1 MNTTKSFLSE
11 PEKRFSFANMS
22 EDFDGHIY
30 KSIRGYN
37 YLRKDIVGISRYFV
51 ENNTTV
57 IDIGCSQ
64 GTLIREIRDSNSQAP
79 NANYMGIDI
88 DRAFKKHWKN
98 ERNLKYFNKD
108 IRALDEIKDLSLA
121 VSMFTFQFIPERDRL
136 SIMKKI
142 YDNLVEGGAFVF
154 SEKVFS
160 QNSKIQNMMEFLY
173 YDHKRR
179 GFSEKEILD
188 KEQELRH
195 LAKLTTEELLFEQL
209 KSIGFNVTQVFWRN
223 FNFIGVIAIKSPT
236 REWRA
241 SNE

>member
-1 MNTTKSFLSE
+1 MNTTNSFLSE
-11 PEKRFSFANMS
+11 NEKRFSFANMS
-22 EDFDGHIY
+22 DDFDGHIY

-37 YLRKDIVGISRYFV
+37 YLRQDIVSMSRYFV
-51 ENNTTV
+51 ENDTTV

-64 GTLIREIRDSNSQAP
+64 GTLIKDIHNINSQAP
-79 NANYMGIDI
+79 NAKYIGIDI
-88 DRAFKKHWKN
+88 DKAFNKHWKN

-108 IRALDEIKDLSLA
+108 IRTWDDVNNLSLV

-136 SIMKKI
+136 KIMKKV
-142 YDNLVEGGAFVF
+142 YDNLVDGGAFVF

-160 QNSKIQNMMEFLY
+160 QHSKFQNMMEFLY

-179 GFSEKEILD
+179 GFTEKEILD

-195 LAKLTTEELLFEQL
+195 LAKLTTEKLLFEQL
-209 KSIGFNVTQVFWRN
+209 KSIGFTDIQVFWRN

-236 REWRA
+236 NQWRL
-241 SNE
+241 NDE

>member
-1 MNTTKSFLSE
+1 
-11 PEKRFSFANMS
+11 MS

-51 ENNTTV
+51 ENNTNV

-64 GTLIREIRDSNSQAP
+64 GSLIREIRDSNTQAS
-79 NANYMGIDI
+79 NANYIGIDI
-88 DRAFKKHWKN
+88 DQAFNKHWKN
-98 ERNLKYFNKD
+98 EKNLKYFNKD
-108 IRALDEIKDLSLA
+108 IRALEGIKDLSLA

-142 YDNLVEGGAFVF
+142 YDNLIEGGAFVF

-160 QNSKIQNMMEFLY
+160 KYSKIQNMMEFLY

-195 LAKLTTEELLFEQL
+195 LAKLTTEELLFNQL

-236 REWRA
+236 NEWR
-241 SNE
+241 SNNE